1 MPKNN
6 SSYYSDNSVFYK
18 MIMIRF
24 YNNNYYKKDYLTWN
38 IDLDNYKI
46 EMYAVKNGNEVTEI
60 LTSTPIKVLPILK
73 ETKDNFNEFSHL
85 NSSLLE
91 ELKND
96 NSFYVCYLE
105 KTTKNEVAKTL
116 YKLKELDMVESYR
129 EAFNILYSTQR
140 KNIEDALKEKLTIID
155 KKRLIE
161 ETPDLII
168 KEFLKTK

>member
-1 MPKNN
+1 MYRYISHP
-6 SSYYSDNSVFYK
+6 Y
-18 MIMIRF
+18 
-24 YNNNYYKKDYLTWN
+24 
-38 IDLDNYKI
+38 NYKI
-46 EMYAVKNGNEVTEI
+46 EMYAVKNGNKVIEI
-60 LTSTPIKVLPILK
+60 LTDTPVKELPDLK
-73 ETKDNFNEFSHL
+73 ETKNSFNEFSHL
-85 NSSLLE
+85 NSSLLK

-96 NSFYVCYLE
+96 DSFYVCYLE
-105 KTTKNEVAKTL
+105 ETTKNEVAKAL

-129 EAFNILYSTQR
+129 EAFNILYNTQR